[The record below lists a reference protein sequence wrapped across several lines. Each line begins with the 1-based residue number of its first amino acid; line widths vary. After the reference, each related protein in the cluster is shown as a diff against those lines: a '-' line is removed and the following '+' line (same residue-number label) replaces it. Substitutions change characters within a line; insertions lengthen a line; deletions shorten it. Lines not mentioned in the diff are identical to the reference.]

1 MQPGDLVRLRG
12 ERQRAGRH
20 VIIAEVGED
29 DYIRVLMDGRLVW
42 MPKSFVV
49 WDFEALDPVRPAGGV
64 V

>member
-12 ERQRAGRH
+12 DDVLEPRL
-20 VIIAEVGED
+20 VLIAEVED
-29 DYIRVLMDGRLVW
+29 DYIRVLLDGRLVW

-49 WDFEALDPVRPAGGV
+49 RGGEAQDPVRPAGGV

>member
-12 ERQRAGRH
+12 DLGDPSHR
-20 VIIAEVGED
+20 VVLIAEVED

-49 WDFEALDPVRPAGGV
+49 RGVEALDPVRPAGGV
-64 V
+64 I

>member
-1 MQPGDLVRLRG
+1 MQPGDLVNLRADLG
-12 ERQRAGRH
+12 DPRH

-49 WDFEALDPVRPAGGV
+49 RGVEATDETR
-64 V
+64 